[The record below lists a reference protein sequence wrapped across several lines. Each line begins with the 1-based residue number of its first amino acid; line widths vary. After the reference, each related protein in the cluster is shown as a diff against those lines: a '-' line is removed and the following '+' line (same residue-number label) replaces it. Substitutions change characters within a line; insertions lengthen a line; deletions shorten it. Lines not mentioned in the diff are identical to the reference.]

1 MEISNAPPD
10 SEWTMCIQ
18 MYTVCDETK
27 AIIKKFFKD
36 IFLGYAE
43 TNTEPCKYTLENLSF
58 FKSKELIVGT
68 ISHELI
74 LHVYPPNK
82 SFEQS
87 ILPLGE
93 WEYLEYKVPNSVV
106 VEIAKCRTYTY
117 DK

>member
-43 TNTEPCKYTLENLSF
+43 TNLSF
-58 FKSKELIVGT
+58 FKSKDLIVGS

-93 WEYLEYKVPNSVV
+93 WEYLEYKVP
-106 VEIAKCRTYTY
+106 ILL
-117 DK
+117 

>member
-1 MEISNAPPD
+1 MQVEISNAPPD

-27 AIIKKFFKD
+27 AII
-36 IFLGYAE
+36 
-43 TNTEPCKYTLENLSF
+43 NTEPCKYTLEDLSF

-93 WEYLEYKVPNSVV
+93 WEYLEYKVP
-106 VEIAKCRTYTY
+106 ILL
-117 DK
+117 

>member
-1 MEISNAPPD
+1 MQVEISNAPPD

-43 TNTEPCKYTLENLSF
+43 TNTEPCKYTLEDLSF

-68 ISHELI
+68 IYHERI

-93 WEYLEYKVPNSVV
+93 WEYLEYKAP
-106 VEIAKCRTYTY
+106 ILL
-117 DK
+117 